1 MARKNPRHFL
11 VQNLLKNV
19 FFYSFNVQSK
29 WRAAC
34 GTSKRLQGA
43 V

>member
-1 MARKNPRHFL
+1 MRWWSSVSSMSEELAE
-11 VQNLLKNV
+11 LK
-19 FFYSFNVQSK
+19 SNVQSN

>member
-1 MARKNPRHFL
+1 MLATALTL
-11 VQNLLKNV
+11 VKVLMTTP
-19 FFYSFNVQSK
+19 NVQSK